1 MTAISDYASLLVDAG
16 EYSGRNDIAHL
27 FPRFI
32 GLAEIKLNRALR
44 VADMEVTGT
53 VTLTAGSGPLP
64 ADFLEARE
72 VKNANGI
79 PIRAVA
85 LQQQT
90 ASYMG
95 RSGIPAGYAIIGN
108 TINVA
113 PSADG
118 NLTLTYYGKI
128 PALTPAAPT
137 NWLLTSA
144 PDVYLYAL
152 VTEIAIWE
160 VGRGEGSAD
169 KVQAAQQLMSL
180 ALSGLT
186 IEDER
191 TRWGNAQV
199 VVGGVTP

>member
-44 VADMEVTGT
+44 VADMEVVGT
-53 VTLTAGSGPLP
+53 VTLTGGSGPLP
-64 ADFLEARE
+64 VDFLEARE
-72 VKNANGI
+72 VKNASGI

-118 NLTLTYYGKI
+118 SLTVTYYGKI
-128 PALTPAAPT
+128 PALTAAAPT
-137 NWLLTSA
+137 NWLLTKA

-160 VGRGEGSAD
+160 RDVA

-180 ALSGLT
+180 ALSG
-186 IEDER
+186 IGIQDER
-191 TRWGNAQV
+191 ARWGNAQV